1 MERDVGVIPTG
12 LSAEEAEKMEGRDE
26 MTDQNGGKG
35 FHPLYL
41 WSIFYVLLT
50 YAYPVLW
57 YFTLP
62 HVDESVS
69 SGAAYEEAAKAQN
82 GALGSDLPFV
92 FLAIPVLLLVI
103 NLILSITMKQT
114 ERRVLLN
121 AVRIM
126 KYALI
131 PFYVVGGIIIAVLVI
146 LTFSPVVFMIFIGP
160 IVIAVLVAMGWV
172 SMVGSAPF
180 MISYL
185 KKTHREGR
193 NGKPFTVVMT
203 ILQFFLGLDVVG
215 TIICALKEKHVKRD
229 GSF

>member
-1 MERDVGVIPTG
+1 M
-12 LSAEEAEKMEGRDE
+12 A
-26 MTDQNGGKG
+26 DQNGGKG

-103 NLILSITMKQT
+103 NFILSVAMKQT
-114 ERRVLLN
+114 ERRILLN

-131 PFYVVGGIIIAVLVI
+131 PFFVAGGLIIAFALL

-160 IVIAVLVAMGWV
+160 AIVAVLSVMGWI
-172 SMVGSAPF
+172 SMVSSAPL

-185 KKTHREGR
+185 KKSQRDGK
-193 NGKPFTVVMT
+193 NGKLFTVVIS
-203 ILQFFLGLDVVG
+203 ILQFFFGLDVVG
-215 TIICALKEKHVKRD
+215 TIICAVKEKQ
-229 GSF
+229 